1 VTARDVGGDLRVANS
16 GSGDI
21 RHSNVRGRVELP
33 RGK

>member
-1 VTARDVGGDLRVANS
+1 VRDVGGDLTVANG

-21 RHSNVRGRVELP
+21 NHSNVRGRVQLP

>member
-1 VTARDVGGDLRVANS
+1 VTVRDVSGDLTVANS

-21 RHSNVRGRVELP
+21 THRGVGGKVQLP

>member
-1 VTARDVGGDLRVANS
+1 VTVRDVGGDLTVANS

-21 RHSNVRGRVELP
+21 NHSDVRGKLQLP

>member
-1 VTARDVGGDLRVANS
+1 VTVRDVAGDLTVAHS

-21 RHSNVRGRVELP
+21 RHSGVAGRVQLP